1 MANNKGSVRRMLWSL
16 PITTEICCR
25 EMTDTKEVK
34 GKWLSQKLH
43 ALNARAM
50 ETLTKQAFWKLS
62 GLKFNG

>member
-1 MANNKGSVRRMLWSL
+1 MVIANHYRDLLQRNDF
-16 PITTEICCR
+16 
-25 EMTDTKEVK
+25 DTKEVK